1 MYLNNDKFNL
11 NMVVKKRNVTMQVGF
26 NFFDKI
32 FEPSRRKVE
41 KQLGLKVGQV
51 AFTEMLA
58 KNKVNLDIKL
68 NKDIFANVVKK
79 KGRKKFR

>member
-1 MYLNNDKFNL
+1 
-11 NMVVKKRNVTMQVGF
+11 MVIKKRNVTMQVGS

-41 KQLGLKVGQV
+41 KQLGLKIGQV

-58 KNKVNLDIKL
+58 KNKISLDIKL
-68 NKDIFANVVKK
+68 NKDIFLNAPKK

>member
-1 MYLNNDKFNL
+1 
-11 NMVVKKRNVTMQVGF
+11 MVMKKRNVTMQVGS

-41 KQLGLKVGQV
+41 KQLGLKIGQV

-68 NKDIFANVVKK
+68 NKDIFFNETKK
-79 KGRKKFR
+79 KGRKKIR